1 MPACCPPGL
10 GCNAPTHD
18 QPCALELCRRSAGDE
33 PDAALAVA
41 RWTQWQQ
48 ARKQARG
55 KAEGRFRLR
64 AYERAREAG
73 LVALLMHR
81 GTPGAPERPTRIGS
95 RARGPRTTRAS
106 AIRPRR

>member
-1 MPACCPPGL
+1 MPACCPAGL

-18 QPCALELCRRSAGDE
+18 QPCALELCRCSAEQE

-41 RWTQWQQ
+41 RWTQLEQ

-73 LVALLMHR
+73 LVALLMH
-81 GTPGAPERPTRIGS
+81 GGEAGDGQVLGAPDGAARISS
-95 RARGPRTTRAS
+95 RSRRPRTERA
-106 AIRPRR
+106 A